1 MIPAL
6 YPHDR
11 YFGYVLQLKQF
22 QSIRKHGGKVK
33 PVATIFPDGG
43 PEKSPSL
50 PKTLDVAIQHFKKH
64 KFDAL
69 LISNFVP
76 GMSTYN
82 QVER

>member
-1 MIPAL
+1 M
-6 YPHDR
+6 
-11 YFGYVLQLKQF
+11 QF

-33 PVATIFPDGG
+33 PVAIIFSDGG
-43 PEKSPSL
+43 PEKSPLL

-69 LISNFVP
+69 LISTFVP